1 MASILSRVSQQI
13 ASGPVDVITWDAS
26 AVFDLGLLVVLAV
39 SVLFAFGSQFE
50 IIKAGPR
57 IWRMVLWG
65 VRSGYRYKMASFMN
79 SSLKYKDPELYEE
92 RMSKLHKQV
101 AHGLLRVCQ
110 KNGGVYVKAGQTAA
124 SLTTLPPEYREMLEK
139 LEDSVPPIRFG
150 RIRRAFERELGHE
163 MGEVF
168 EEFEMK
174 ATAAASLAQVHKA
187 KLKDGTK
194 VAVKIQYPGLQSALD
209 ADLAVMTF
217 LAGAAH
223 FLLRVTDWRWFLT
236 EIKEKIVEE
245 LDFRNEAANAARLSA
260 CFANRTDVV
269 VPRLFPRWSSRKVLC
284 MEWIEGIKVS
294 DTAELK
300 KAGLSPRQVGLLFQ
314 GVSAEM
320 MCSHGFVHGD
330 MHPGNVFV
338 RALPPQPNPLAP
350 ILPWLRHNRPQIV
363 LIDHGLY
370 FTLPSE
376 MRILYCM
383 MWCAF
388 VLNDSATAQA
398 AAIQLAGETCGRVL
412 PAMLKPRDWDKMS
425 PEERRRQRD
434 KVGFGGMEDIRNA
447 MKSCPQELADCLRA
461 MTIVRHTCSRLG
473 ANLADRLRV
482 NAVEALRGLKVAKR
496 QEGLVAVQRRQ
507 RVEYVGVMQSKWRR
521 WRLWTHILAMR
532 IVAWI
537 VLIAGGGFH
546 EEFLNIADD
555 GDDES
560 LTPDGSVGRTITPQR
575 TTSMTTMTSMTSMTG
590 NGRPLKESNE
600 AKEPAGRSVCV
611 SVRI

>member
-1 MASILSRVSQQI
+1 MLPRAASLSALSAFSSSAFSAHPSSQSI
-13 ASGPVDVITWDAS
+13 VWDAA
-26 AVFDLGLLVVLAV
+26 AVFDLAVLVVLVV
-39 SVLFAFGSQFE
+39 SLLVAFGSRFE
-50 IIKAGPR
+50 IVKAGPR

-65 VRSGYRYKMASFMN
+65 VRSGYRYKMSGFIN
-79 SSLKYKDPELYEE
+79 SSLKYKDPELYQV
-92 RMSKLHKQV
+92 RLSKLHRQV

-124 SLTTLPPEYREMLEK
+124 SLTTLPPEYREVLER
-139 LEDSVPPIRFG
+139 LEDSVPPIRFS
-150 RIRRAFERELGHE
+150 RIRRAFEKELGHD
-163 MGEVF
+163 MSEVF
-168 EEFEMK
+168 ESFEIK

-187 KLKDGTK
+187 KLKDGTT

-209 ADLAVMTF
+209 ADLAVMAF
-217 LAGAAH
+217 LAGFAH
-223 FLLRVTDWRWFLT
+223 FVFRVTDWRWFLR

-260 CFANRTDVV
+260 CFENRTDIV
-269 VPRLFPRWSSRKVLC
+269 VPRLFPRWSSSKVLC

-294 DTAELK
+294 DAAELK

-338 RALPPQPNPLAP
+338 RALPPQPNPLSHV
-350 ILPWLRHNRPQIV
+350 LPWLRHNRPQIV

-370 FTLPSE
+370 FTLPAD
-376 MRILYCM
+376 MRVLYCM
-383 MWCAF
+383 LWCAF
-388 VLNDSATAQA
+388 VLNDANTAHSAAV
-398 AAIQLAGETCGRVL
+398 QLAGETCGRVL
-412 PAMLKPRDWDKMS
+412 PLMLKPMDWDKMK

-434 KVGFGGMEDIRNA
+434 KVGFGGMQDIRDA
-447 MKSCPQELADCLRA
+447 MRSCPQQLADCLRA

-496 QEGLVAVQRRQ
+496 QEGLVELRRRE
-507 RVEYVGVMQSKWRR
+507 RVEYVGVMQSKWKRV
-521 WRLWTHILAMR
+521 RLWTHILAMR

-546 EEFLNIADD
+546 EEFLKDD
-555 GDDES
+555 DVAREES
-560 LTPDGSVGRTITPQR
+560 EAGETAAPA
-575 TTSMTTMTSMTSMTG
+575 TTRG
-590 NGRPLKESNE
+590 KGAELRD
-600 AKEPAGRSVCV
+600 RSAIKVE
-611 SVRI
+611 VRI

>member
-1 MASILSRVSQQI
+1 MLPFLPRAASLSALSTLSTLSAFSSSAFSAHPSSQSI
-13 ASGPVDVITWDAS
+13 VWDAA
-26 AVFDLGLLVVLAV
+26 AVFDLAVLVVMVVSLLV
-39 SVLFAFGSQFE
+39 AFGSRFE
-50 IIKAGPR
+50 IVKAGPR

-65 VRSGYRYKMASFMN
+65 ARSGYRYKMSGFMN
-79 SSLKYKDPELYEE
+79 SSLKYKDPELYQV
-92 RMSKLHKQV
+92 RMSKLHRQV

-124 SLTTLPPEYREMLEK
+124 SLTTLPPEYREVLER
-139 LEDSVPPIRFG
+139 LEDSVPPIRFS
-150 RIRRAFERELGHE
+150 RIRRAFEKELGHD
-163 MGEVF
+163 MSDVF
-168 EEFEMK
+168 ESFEMK

-187 KLKDGTK
+187 KLKDGTT

-209 ADLAVMTF
+209 ADLAVMAF
-217 LAGAAH
+217 LAGFAH
-223 FLLRVTDWRWFLT
+223 FVFRVTDWRWFLR

-260 CFANRTDVV
+260 CFENRTDIV
-269 VPRLFPRWSSRKVLC
+269 VPRLFPRWSSSKVLC

-294 DTAELK
+294 DAAELK

-338 RALPPQPNPLAP
+338 RALPPQPNPLSHV
-350 ILPWLRHNRPQIV
+350 LPWLRHNRPQIV

-370 FTLPSE
+370 FTLPAD
-376 MRILYCM
+376 MRVLYCM
-383 MWCAF
+383 LWCAF
-388 VLNDSATAQA
+388 VLNDANTAHSAAV
-398 AAIQLAGETCGRVL
+398 QLAGETCGREL
-412 PAMLKPRDWDKMS
+412 PLMLKPMDWDKMK

-434 KVGFGGMEDIRNA
+434 KVGFGGMQDIRDA
-447 MKSCPQELADCLRA
+447 MRSCPQQLADCLRA

-496 QEGLVAVQRRQ
+496 QEGLVELRRRE
-507 RVEYVGVMQSKWRR
+507 RVEYVGVMQSKWKRV
-521 WRLWTHILAMR
+521 RLWTHILAMR

-546 EEFLNIADD
+546 EEFLKDD
-555 GDDES
+555 DVAGERES
-560 LTPDGSVGRTITPQR
+560 ESE
-575 TTSMTTMTSMTSMTG
+575 SEATG
-590 NGRPLKESNE
+590 GKGAELRD
-600 AKEPAGRSVCV
+600 RSAIKVE
-611 SVRI
+611 VRI

>member
-1 MASILSRVSQQI
+1 MLPFLPRAASLSTLSTLSAFSSSAFSAHPSSQSI
-13 ASGPVDVITWDAS
+13 VWDAA
-26 AVFDLGLLVVLAV
+26 AVFDLAVLVVLVV
-39 SVLFAFGSQFE
+39 SLLVAFGSRFE
-50 IIKAGPR
+50 IVKAGPR

-65 VRSGYRYKMASFMN
+65 ARSGYRYKMSGFMN
-79 SSLKYKDPELYEE
+79 SSLKYKDPELYQV
-92 RMSKLHKQV
+92 RMSKLHRQV

-124 SLTTLPPEYREMLEK
+124 SLTTLPPEYREVLER
-139 LEDSVPPIRFG
+139 LEDSVPPIRFS
-150 RIRRAFERELGHE
+150 RIRRAFEKELGHD
-163 MGEVF
+163 MSDVF
-168 EEFEMK
+168 ESFEMK

-187 KLKDGTK
+187 KLKDGTT

-209 ADLAVMTF
+209 ADLAVMAF
-217 LAGAAH
+217 LAGFAH
-223 FLLRVTDWRWFLT
+223 FVFRVTDWRWFLR

-260 CFANRTDVV
+260 CFENRTDIV
-269 VPRLFPRWSSRKVLC
+269 VPRLFPRWSSSKVLC

-294 DTAELK
+294 DAAELK

-338 RALPPQPNPLAP
+338 RALPPQPNPLSHV
-350 ILPWLRHNRPQIV
+350 LPWLRHNRPQIV

-370 FTLPSE
+370 FTLPAD
-376 MRILYCM
+376 MRVLYCM
-383 MWCAF
+383 LWCAF
-388 VLNDSATAQA
+388 VLNDANTAHSAAV
-398 AAIQLAGETCGRVL
+398 QLAGETCGRVL
-412 PAMLKPRDWDKMS
+412 PLMLKPMDWDKMK

-434 KVGFGGMEDIRNA
+434 KVGFGGMQDIRDA
-447 MKSCPQELADCLRA
+447 MRSCPQQLADCPRA

-496 QEGLVAVQRRQ
+496 QEGLVELRRRE
-507 RVEYVGVMQSKWRR
+507 RVEYVGVMQSKWKRV
-521 WRLWTHILAMR
+521 RLWTHILAMR

-546 EEFLNIADD
+546 EEFLKDD
-555 GDDES
+555 DVAGERES
-560 LTPDGSVGRTITPQR
+560 ESE
-575 TTSMTTMTSMTSMTG
+575 SEATG
-590 NGRPLKESNE
+590 GKGAELRD
-600 AKEPAGRSVCV
+600 RSAIKVE
-611 SVRI
+611 VRI

>member
-1 MASILSRVSQQI
+1 MLPRAASLSALSALSAFSSSAFSAHPSSQSI
-13 ASGPVDVITWDAS
+13 VWDAA
-26 AVFDLGLLVVLAV
+26 AVFDLAVLVVLVV
-39 SVLFAFGSQFE
+39 SLLVAFGSRFE
-50 IIKAGPR
+50 IVKAGPR

-65 VRSGYRYKMASFMN
+65 VRSGYRYKMSGFIN
-79 SSLKYKDPELYEE
+79 SSLKYKDPELYQV
-92 RMSKLHKQV
+92 RLSKLHRQV

-124 SLTTLPPEYREMLEK
+124 SLTTLPPEYREVLER
-139 LEDSVPPIRFG
+139 LEDSVPPIRFS
-150 RIRRAFERELGHE
+150 RIRRAFEKELGHD
-163 MGEVF
+163 MSEVF
-168 EEFEMK
+168 ESFEIK

-187 KLKDGTK
+187 KLKDGTT

-209 ADLAVMTF
+209 ADLAVMAF
-217 LAGAAH
+217 LAGFAH
-223 FLLRVTDWRWFLT
+223 FVFRVTDWRWFLR

-260 CFANRTDVV
+260 CFENRTDIV
-269 VPRLFPRWSSRKVLC
+269 VPRLFPRWSSSKVLC

-294 DTAELK
+294 DAAELK

-338 RALPPQPNPLAP
+338 RALPPQPNPLSHV
-350 ILPWLRHNRPQIV
+350 LPWLRHNRPQIV

-370 FTLPSE
+370 FTLPAD
-376 MRILYCM
+376 MRVLYCM
-383 MWCAF
+383 LWCAF
-388 VLNDSATAQA
+388 VLNDANTAHSAAV
-398 AAIQLAGETCGRVL
+398 QLAGETCGRVL
-412 PAMLKPRDWDKMS
+412 PLMLKPMDWDKMK

-434 KVGFGGMEDIRNA
+434 KVGFGGMQDIRDA
-447 MKSCPQELADCLRA
+447 MRSCPQQLADCLRA

-496 QEGLVAVQRRQ
+496 QEGLVELRRRE
-507 RVEYVGVMQSKWRR
+507 RVEYVGVMQSKWKRV
-521 WRLWTHILAMR
+521 RLWTHILAMR

-546 EEFLNIADD
+546 EEFLKDD
-555 GDDES
+555 DVAREES
-560 LTPDGSVGRTITPQR
+560 EAGETAAPA
-575 TTSMTTMTSMTSMTG
+575 TTRG
-590 NGRPLKESNE
+590 KGAELRD
-600 AKEPAGRSVCV
+600 RSAIKVE
-611 SVRI
+611 VRI

>member
-1 MASILSRVSQQI
+1 MLPRAASLSALSALSAFSSSAFSAHPSSQSI
-13 ASGPVDVITWDAS
+13 VWDAA
-26 AVFDLGLLVVLAV
+26 AVFDLAVLVVLVV
-39 SVLFAFGSQFE
+39 SLLVAFGSRFE
-50 IIKAGPR
+50 IVKAGPR

-65 VRSGYRYKMASFMN
+65 VRSGYRYKMSGFIN
-79 SSLKYKDPELYEE
+79 SSLKYKDPEVYQVRL
-92 RMSKLHKQV
+92 SKLHRQV

-124 SLTTLPPEYREMLEK
+124 SLTTLPPEYREVLER
-139 LEDSVPPIRFG
+139 LEDSVPPIRFS
-150 RIRRAFERELGHE
+150 RIRRAFEKELGHD
-163 MGEVF
+163 MSEVF
-168 EEFEMK
+168 ESFEIK

-187 KLKDGTK
+187 KLKDGTT

-209 ADLAVMTF
+209 ADLAVMAF
-217 LAGAAH
+217 LAGFAH
-223 FLLRVTDWRWFLT
+223 FVFRVTDWRWFLR

-260 CFANRTDVV
+260 CFENRTDIV
-269 VPRLFPRWSSRKVLC
+269 VPRLFPRWSSSKVLC

-294 DTAELK
+294 DAAELK

-338 RALPPQPNPLAP
+338 RALPPQPNPLSHV
-350 ILPWLRHNRPQIV
+350 LPWLRHNRPQIV

-370 FTLPSE
+370 FTLPAD
-376 MRILYCM
+376 MRVLYCM
-383 MWCAF
+383 LWCAF
-388 VLNDSATAQA
+388 VLNDANTAHSAAV
-398 AAIQLAGETCGRVL
+398 QLAGETCGRVL
-412 PAMLKPRDWDKMS
+412 PLMLKPMDWDKMK

-434 KVGFGGMEDIRNA
+434 KVGFGGMQDIRDA
-447 MKSCPQELADCLRA
+447 MRSCPQQLADCLRA

-496 QEGLVAVQRRQ
+496 QEGLVELRRRE
-507 RVEYVGVMQSKWRR
+507 RVEYVGVMQSKWKRV
-521 WRLWTHILAMR
+521 RLWTHILAMR

-546 EEFLNIADD
+546 EEFLKDD
-555 GDDES
+555 DVAREES
-560 LTPDGSVGRTITPQR
+560 EAGETAAPA
-575 TTSMTTMTSMTSMTG
+575 TTRG
-590 NGRPLKESNE
+590 KGAELRD
-600 AKEPAGRSVCV
+600 RSAIKVE
-611 SVRI
+611 VRI